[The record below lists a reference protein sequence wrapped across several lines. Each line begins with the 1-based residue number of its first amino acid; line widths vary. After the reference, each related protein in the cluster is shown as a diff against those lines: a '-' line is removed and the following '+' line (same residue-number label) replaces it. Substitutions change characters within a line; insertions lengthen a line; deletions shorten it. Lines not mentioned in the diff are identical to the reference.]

1 MINDKLNFF
10 NKKMSIHPNK
20 PLTRTISV
28 DRSQQ
33 VRSNPD
39 ESEIDLPLRK
49 DSFSN
54 SLPEVDRSIKL
65 TSEFLLSLF
74 I

>member
-1 MINDKLNFF
+1 
-10 NKKMSIHPNK
+10 MSIHPNK

-33 VRSNPD
+33 LQSNLN

-54 SLPEVDRSIKL
+54 SLPEVDKSTKL
-65 TSEFLLSLF
+65 NS
-74 I
+74 